1 VTRRTARRRPA
12 RRSWAGRLL
21 RWLAWAVAGLVGAVL
36 AVQLWFFAQ
45 VGWWVFF
52 NPSETAFMR
61 AERDRLALAR
71 PGLVVRQQWVPY
83 ERISVHLKRAVI
95 ASEDANFTEHEGVD
109 WEAIERAH
117 EANRR
122 KGKVVRGGS
131 TITMQLAKN
140 LFLSG
145 ERSYLRK
152 AQEIAITYMIEAL
165 MDKRRILEL
174 YLNFAEWGEGVFG
187 CEAGARHHF
196 GVPAAQ
202 LSAAQGAR
210 MAAMLPRPRF
220 YDRNRGSAYLER
232 RSATIQRWAL
242 DITPP

>member
-1 VTRRTARRRPA
+1 MKRLAR
-12 RRSWAGRLL
+12 WLL
-21 RWLAWAVAGLVGAVL
+21 RGLLLLGAAIL
-36 AVQLWFFAQ
+36 AVQLWFFGHIA
-45 VGWWVFF
+45 WWTVVD
-52 NPSETAFMR
+52 PTETSFMR
-61 AERDRLALAR
+61 AEAERLSQAR
-71 PGLVVRQQWVPY
+71 PGATIRQTWVPY
-83 ERISVHLKRAVI
+83 ARISPHLKRAVI
-95 ASEDANFTEHEGVD
+95 AAEDANFTEHEGVD
-109 WEAIERAH
+109 WDAIERAYQ
-117 EANRR
+117 ANKK
-122 KGKVVRGGS
+122 KGKVLRGGS

-152 AQEIAITYMIEAL
+152 GQELVITYMIEAL
-165 MDKRRILEL
+165 MSKQRILEI
-174 YLNFAEWGEGVFG
+174 YLNVAEWGIGVFG

-202 LSAAQGAR
+202 LAPGQAAR

-232 RSATIQRWAL
+232 RAATVQRWAA

>member
-1 VTRRTARRRPA
+1 M
-12 RRSWAGRLL
+12 
-21 RWLAWAVAGLVGAVL
+21 RWLAWAVVGLAGAVL
-36 AVQLWFFAQ
+36 AVQLWFLAQ

-52 NPSETAFMR
+52 NPTDTAFMR
-61 AERDRLALAR
+61 AERDRLAQAR
-71 PGLVVRQQWVPY
+71 PGLVIRQQWVPY
-83 ERISVHLKRAVI
+83 ERISMNLKRAVI

-109 WEAIERAH
+109 WDAIERAH

-174 YLNFAEWGEGVFG
+174 YLNVAEWGEGVFG

-202 LSAAQGAR
+202 LSGGQGAR

>member
-1 VTRRTARRRPA
+1 V
-12 RRSWAGRLL
+12 
-21 RWLAWAVAGLVGAVL
+21 RWLAWAVVGLVGAVL
-36 AVQLWFFAQ
+36 AVQLWFLAQ

-52 NPSETAFMR
+52 NPTDTAFMR
-61 AERDRLALAR
+61 AERDRLAQAR
-71 PGLVVRQQWVPY
+71 PGLVIRQQWVPY
-83 ERISVHLKRAVI
+83 ERISVNLKRAVI

-109 WEAIERAH
+109 WDAIERAH

-174 YLNFAEWGEGVFG
+174 YLNVAEWGEGVFG

-202 LSAAQGAR
+202 LSAGQGAR

-220 YDRNRGSAYLER
+220 YDRNRSSAYLER

>member
-1 VTRRTARRRPA
+1 M
-12 RRSWAGRLL
+12 
-21 RWLAWAVAGLVGAVL
+21 RWLAWAVVGLAGAVL
-36 AVQLWFFAQ
+36 AVQLWFLAQ

-52 NPSETAFMR
+52 NPTDTAFMR
-61 AERDRLALAR
+61 AERDRLAQAR
-71 PGLVVRQQWVPY
+71 PGLVIRQQWVPY
-83 ERISVHLKRAVI
+83 ERISMNLKRAVI

-109 WEAIERAH
+109 WDAIERAH

-174 YLNFAEWGEGVFG
+174 YLNVAEWGEGVFG

-202 LSAAQGAR
+202 LSAGQGAR